1 MRKPYLYPMSPHLI
15 LIALY
20 CCAGVL
26 AAAAQ
31 SPLRFTPV
39 FRNYTTTQGLPSNE
53 VFAIEQDRQ
62 GYIWFGT
69 NNGVCRYNGY
79 TFERF
84 PDTLQTNYASVLT
97 ENLMEDACGR
107 MWWADFR
114 GRLFYH
120 ENGRIVPWAHNDTL
134 AKIRDKFDFI
144 SSMVIEGC
152 GEQVWLN
159 LRFFG
164 LFHARADGRWEVL
177 TAPEQA
183 AFHYI
188 ERGGRSMAVLQNVIG
203 YDEPLSSS
211 IYFEPYRTYSGKLYP
226 DETKTHRWS
235 ILPLGQDRHLVA
247 SPGFGA
253 ILFYKGIPQQR
264 MPYGLELNT
273 LYIAPD
279 SSLLLGHIG
288 GGGVRRYR
296 SLDDLWAGKPELAFL
311 EGLSVNKILRDRE
324 GGYWFCTQEQGVFYS
339 PGLETAV
346 LQGLPGLQG
355 QVATGVAA
363 APNGLLYLGI
373 RNGKVF
379 ELDTR
384 RMQGRD
390 ISPGNMTYLNTLYF
404 DPAEGLLIAAGVM
417 SGFYRQGRWE
427 SEFFQPYHQ
436 KRRYKSGFRYTKTAE
451 PHRWWDAAPS
461 SFSLL
466 DVEGQREIYNYA
478 LDKKVLGIR
487 FFSIG
492 LAAGGTPYVS
502 TQQGLWA
509 FRNGDLERPS
519 PMYPVFL
526 QPAED
531 MLLLPDSTLALA
543 TRGSGVVFWKPGSA
557 APPRIIGEEQG
568 LVFNRVSRLY
578 LEPGGALW
586 ACTELGAGRISPD
599 RSSVENYT
607 VQTGLPSSLVHQVDL
622 SDGYYW
628 LATSAGLVRM
638 QARPAP
644 APMPRPV
651 IEHLIVNGEDYS
663 PGSIA
668 FPHDSANIRIEWA
681 ALRFRSMGQILYRY
695 RLRSGSEDDAWTQ
708 GMQTSISFSGLPPG
722 AYTFEVQAQDE
733 DGRWSETGSLSL
745 RIRPPWWQTP
755 LFRGTVLLALA
766 GLGFGYYKYRTRQLK
781 RAFAIKQQMFEL
793 ERSALQAQMNPH
805 FIFNC
810 LNSIQGFITANDK
823 DRAATFL
830 AQFARLIRQTLE
842 HSFQKEITL
851 EEEVAYLNN
860 YLSLEHLRF
869 RDAFRYEIQVDESLD
884 AYETVLPSML
894 VQPFVENA
902 IVHGMKGKT
911 GDGWV
916 RVHFEAFQTGLRV
929 TVEDNGPGMAH
940 NGDENPDKGKAKSYG
955 TQLAHRRLALTAQY
969 PNASIRSTAGAEG
982 GTRVEITLV

>member
-1 MRKPYLYPMSPHLI
+1 MHRLCLLI
-15 LIALY
+15 LFYFFA
-20 CCAGVL
+20 AL

-31 SPLRFTPV
+31 APLRFTPV
-39 FRNYTTTQGLPSNE
+39 LHQYTTAQGLPSNE

-62 GYIWFGT
+62 GYLWFGT

-134 AKIRDKFDFI
+134 AKIREKFDFI
-144 SSMVIEGC
+144 QSLVLEGC
-152 GEQVWLN
+152 GEHIWLS

-177 TAPEQA
+177 PA
-183 AFHYI
+183 AEGADFHCYEI
-188 ERGGRSMAVLQNVIG
+188 GGRFMAARGRILLLEKDPKRQPIFFQS
-203 YDEPLSSS
+203 YQ
-211 IYFEPYRTYSGKLYP
+211 TYSGKLYANGNEDYP
-226 DETKTHRWS
+226 A
-235 ILPLGQDRHLVA
+235 IVLPAGQDQHLAVA
-247 SPGFGA
+247 HTNGGRLYLFSHG
-253 ILFYKGIPQQR
+253 ILQKHT
-264 MPYGLELNT
+264 PYDLEINT
-273 LYIAPD
+273 LDIAPD
-279 SSLLLGHIG
+279 GSLLLGHIR

-296 SLDDLWAGKPELAFL
+296 SLDNLLAGKPELAFL
-311 EGLSVNKILRDRE
+311 EGLSVNKIFKDRE

-339 PGLETAV
+339 PGLENAV
-346 LQGLPGLQG
+346 VHGLPGMRE
-355 QVATGVAA
+355 QVATGVVASA
-363 APNGLLYLGI
+363 DGLLYMGT

-379 ELDTR
+379 KLDTR
-384 RMQGRD
+384 RLLGWD
-390 ISPGNMTYLNTLYF
+390 ISPGNTNYLNTLYF
-404 DPAEGLLIAAGVM
+404 DPEMPMLIAAGNN
-417 SGFYRQGRWE
+417 SAFYRQGQWRK
-427 SEFFQPYHQ
+427 EFFNPYYGV
-436 KRRYKSGFRYTKTAE
+436 KASSSGYRYAKTRNPQE
-451 PHRWWDAAPS
+451 WWQANP
-461 SFSLL
+461 FSLL
-466 DVEGQREIYNYA
+466 LTDLKAQRHRYDYVMHENISG
-478 LDKKVLGIR
+478 LH

-492 LAAGGTPYVS
+492 LAADGTPYVS

-519 PMYPVFL
+519 PMHPVLL

-557 APPRIIGEEQG
+557 APPRIIGGEQG

-586 ACTELGAGRISPD
+586 ACTELGASRISPD
-599 RSSVENYT
+599 RRSVENYT
-607 VQTGLPSSLVHQVDL
+607 VQTGLPSSLVHQVAL

-628 LATSAGLVRM
+628 LATSAGLVRI
-638 QARPAP
+638 QARPAS

-651 IEHLIVNGEDYS
+651 IEHLIVNGVDYPLQS
-663 PGSIA
+663 A
-668 FPHDSANIRIEWA
+668 TLPHDSANIRIEWA
-681 ALRFRSMGQILYRY
+681 ALRFRSMGQIPYRY
-695 RLRSGSEDDAWTQ
+695 RLRSGSGGGVWTQ
-708 GMQTSISFSGLPPG
+708 GMQHSVSFSDLPPG

-755 LFRGTVLLALA
+755 LFRGAVLLALA

-781 RAFAIKQQMFEL
+781 RDFAIKQQMFEL

-869 RDAFRYEIQVDESLD
+869 RDAFQYDIQVDESLD

-929 TVEDNGPGMAH
+929 TVEDNGPGIAH

-955 TQLAHRRLALTAQY
+955 TQLAHRRLALADQY
-969 PNASIRSTAGAEG
+969 PNASIRSSTGEEG
-982 GTRVEITLV
+982 GTRVEITLI